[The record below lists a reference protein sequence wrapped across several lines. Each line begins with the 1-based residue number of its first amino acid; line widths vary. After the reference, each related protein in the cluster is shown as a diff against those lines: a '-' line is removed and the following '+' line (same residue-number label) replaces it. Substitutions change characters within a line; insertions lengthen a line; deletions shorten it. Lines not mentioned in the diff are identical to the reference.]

1 MAWMID
7 GITANDPVSDL
18 KALLKLEEAVPVP
31 GVTDPLTAIIADRMG
46 FKCIYFS
53 GAAFSASLGIPDI
66 GLFSI
71 DQLIDSV
78 KWITRSTNLPLIV
91 DIDTGFGDV
100 VNVIR
105 VIKELEYLGVAAVQL
120 EDQVSPKRCGH
131 LDGKQIVSEQQFV
144 EKLGAA
150 LEARENMLVI
160 ARTDSRDVYSFDESV
175 KRGILYR
182 NSGADVIFPEA
193 LENIDEFKQYAMRIN
208 TPLLANMTEFGK
220 SPLLSIKELGDIG
233 YNLVIFPATGQR
245 AALGAVK
252 RVFTDIKETGS
263 QIGSISGMMDRSEIY
278 NLIDYDDF
286 IKLDSKIAPKIT
298 KKNAF

>member
-18 KALLKLEEAVPVP
+18 KALLKSGEAVPVP
-31 GVTDPLTAIIADRMG
+31 GVTDPLTSIIADRMG
-46 FKCIYFS
+46 FKCLYFS

-91 DIDTGFGDV
+91 DIDTGFGEV

-131 LDGKQIVSEQQFV
+131 LDGKQIVSEQHFV
-144 EKLGAA
+144 EKLDAA
-150 LEARENMLVI
+150 LEARENMLII

>member
-91 DIDTGFGDV
+91 DIDTGFGEV

-131 LDGKQIVSEQQFV
+131 LDGKQIVSEQHFV
-144 EKLGAA
+144 EKLDAA
-150 LEARENMLVI
+150 LEARENMLII
-160 ARTDSRDVYSFDESV
+160 ARTDSRDVYSFDESI

-182 NSGADVIFPEA
+182 DSGADVIFPEA

-220 SPLLSIKELGDIG
+220 SPLLSVKELGDIG

-252 RVFTDIKETGS
+252 RVFTDILETGS
-263 QIGSISGMMDRSEIY
+263 QARSISGMMDRSEIY
-278 NLIDYDDF
+278 NLIDYDAF
-286 IKLDSKIAPKIT
+286 TKLDSQIAPKIT
-298 KKNAF
+298 KKNPF

>member
-18 KALLKLEEAVPVP
+18 KALLKSGEAVPVP
-31 GVTDPLTAIIADRMG
+31 GVTDPLTSIIADRMG
-46 FKCIYFS
+46 FKCLYFS

>member
-18 KALLKLEEAVPVP
+18 KALLKSGEAVPVP
-31 GVTDPLTAIIADRMG
+31 GVTDPLTSIIADRMG
-46 FKCIYFS
+46 FKCLYFS

-66 GLFSI
+66 GLFSM

-144 EKLGAA
+144 EKLSAA

-220 SPLLSIKELGDIG
+220 SQLLSIKELGDIG

>member
-18 KALLKLEEAVPVP
+18 KALLKSGEAVPVP
-31 GVTDPLTAIIADRMG
+31 GVTDPLTSIIADRMG
-46 FKCIYFS
+46 FKCLYFS

-91 DIDTGFGDV
+91 DIDTGFGEV

-131 LDGKQIVSEQQFV
+131 LDGKQIVSEQHFV
-144 EKLGAA
+144 EKLDAA
-150 LEARENMLVI
+150 LEARENMLII
-160 ARTDSRDVYSFDESV
+160 ARTDSRDVYSFDESI

-182 NSGADVIFPEA
+182 DSGADVIFPEA

-220 SPLLSIKELGDIG
+220 SPLLSVKELGDIG

-263 QIGSISGMMDRSEIY
+263 QTRSISGMMDRSEIY

-286 IKLDSKIAPKIT
+286 TKFDSQIAPKIT
-298 KKNAF
+298 KKNPF

>member
-18 KALLKLEEAVPVP
+18 KALLKSGEAVPVP
-31 GVTDPLTAIIADRMG
+31 GVTDPLTSIMADRMG

-193 LENIDEFKQYAMRIN
+193 LENIDEFKQYAMRVN
-208 TPLLANMTEFGK
+208 APLLANMTEFGK
-220 SPLLSIKELGDIG
+220 SPLLSVRELGDIG

>member
-18 KALLKLEEAVPVP
+18 KALLKSGEAVPVP
-31 GVTDPLTAIIADRMG
+31 GITDPLTSIIADRMG
-46 FKCIYFS
+46 FKCLYFS

>member
-131 LDGKQIVSEQQFV
+131 LDGKQIVSEQHFV
-144 EKLGAA
+144 EKLDAA
-150 LEARENMLVI
+150 LEARENMLII
-160 ARTDSRDVYSFDESV
+160 ARTDSRDVYSFDESI

-182 NSGADVIFPEA
+182 DSGADVIFPEA

-220 SPLLSIKELGDIG
+220 SPLLSVKELGDIG

-263 QIGSISGMMDRSEIY
+263 QTRSISGMMDRSEIY

>member
-1 MAWMID
+1 MAWMFD

-193 LENIDEFKQYAMRIN
+193 LENIDEFKQYVMRIN

-220 SPLLSIKELGDIG
+220 SPLLSVKELGDIG

>member
-91 DIDTGFGDV
+91 DIDTGFGEV

-131 LDGKQIVSEQQFV
+131 LDGKQIVSEQHFV
-144 EKLGAA
+144 EKLDAA
-150 LEARENMLVI
+150 LEARENMLII
-160 ARTDSRDVYSFDESV
+160 ARTDSRDVYSFDESI

-182 NSGADVIFPEA
+182 DSGADVIFPEA

-220 SPLLSIKELGDIG
+220 SPLLSVKELGDIG

>member
-18 KALLKLEEAVPVP
+18 KALLKSGEAVPVP

-66 GLFSI
+66 GLFSM

-160 ARTDSRDVYSFDESV
+160 ARTDSRDVYSFDESI

-182 NSGADVIFPEA
+182 DSGADVIFPEA

-220 SPLLSIKELGDIG
+220 SPLLSVKELGDIG

>member
-1 MAWMID
+1 M
-7 GITANDPVSDL
+7 
-18 KALLKLEEAVPVP
+18 
-31 GVTDPLTAIIADRMG
+31 
-46 FKCIYFS
+46 
-53 GAAFSASLGIPDI
+53 
-66 GLFSI
+66 
-71 DQLIDSV
+71 
-78 KWITRSTNLPLIV
+78 PLIV

-144 EKLGAA
+144 EKLSAA

>member
-18 KALLKLEEAVPVP
+18 KALLKSGEAVPVP
-31 GVTDPLTAIIADRMG
+31 GVTDPLTSIIADRMG
-46 FKCIYFS
+46 FKCLYFS

-131 LDGKQIVSEQQFV
+131 LDGKQIVSEQHFV
-144 EKLGAA
+144 EKLDAA
-150 LEARENMLVI
+150 LEARENMLII

-220 SPLLSIKELGDIG
+220 SPLLSVKELGDIG

-252 RVFTDIKETGS
+252 RVFTEIKETGS
-263 QIGSISGMMDRSEIY
+263 QTRSISGMMDRSEIY

>member
-7 GITANDPVSDL
+7 GLTANDPVSDL
-18 KALLKLEEAVPVP
+18 KALLKSGEAVPVP
-31 GVTDPLTAIIADRMG
+31 GVTDPLTSIIADRMG
-46 FKCIYFS
+46 FKCLYFS

-220 SPLLSIKELGDIG
+220 SPLLSVKELGDIG

-263 QIGSISGMMDRSEIY
+263 QIGSISEMMDRLEIY
-278 NLIDYDDF
+278 NLIDYDLSL
-286 IKLDSKIAPKIT
+286 IHI
-298 KKNAF
+298 

>member
-91 DIDTGFGDV
+91 DIDTGFGEV

-131 LDGKQIVSEQQFV
+131 LDGKQIVSEQHFV
-144 EKLGAA
+144 EKLDAA
-150 LEARENMLVI
+150 LEARENMLII
-160 ARTDSRDVYSFDESV
+160 ARTDSRDVYSFDESI

-182 NSGADVIFPEA
+182 DSGADVIFPEA

-208 TPLLANMTEFGK
+208 APLLANMTEFGK
-220 SPLLSIKELGDIG
+220 SPLLSVKELGDIG
-233 YNLVIFPATGQR
+233 YNLVIFPATSQR

-252 RVFTDIKETGS
+252 RVFTDIMETGS
-263 QIGSISGMMDRSEIY
+263 QARSISGMMDRSEIY

-286 IKLDSKIAPKIT
+286 TKLDSQIAPKIT
-298 KKNAF
+298 KKNPF

>member
-91 DIDTGFGDV
+91 DIDTGFGEV

-131 LDGKQIVSEQQFV
+131 LDGKQIVSEQHFV
-144 EKLGAA
+144 EKLDAA
-150 LEARENMLVI
+150 LEARENMLII
-160 ARTDSRDVYSFDESV
+160 ARTDSRDVYSFDESI

-182 NSGADVIFPEA
+182 DSGADVIFPEA

-220 SPLLSIKELGDIG
+220 SPLLSVKELGDIG

-298 KKNAF
+298 KKNLF

>member
-18 KALLKLEEAVPVP
+18 KALLKSGEAVPVP
-31 GVTDPLTAIIADRMG
+31 GVTDPLTSIIADRMG
-46 FKCIYFS
+46 FKCLYFS

-220 SPLLSIKELGDIG
+220 SPLLSVKELGDIG

>member
-18 KALLKLEEAVPVP
+18 KALLKSGEAVPVP
-31 GVTDPLTAIIADRMG
+31 GVTDPLTSIIADRMG
-46 FKCIYFS
+46 FKCLYFS

-220 SPLLSIKELGDIG
+220 SPLLSVKELGDIG

-263 QIGSISGMMDRSEIY
+263 QIVSISGMMDRSEIY

>member
-91 DIDTGFGDV
+91 DIDTGFGEV

-105 VIKELEYLGVAAVQL
+105 AIKELEYLGVAAVQL

-131 LDGKQIVSEQQFV
+131 LDGKQIVSEQHFV
-144 EKLGAA
+144 EKLDAA
-150 LEARENMLVI
+150 LEARENMLII
-160 ARTDSRDVYSFDESV
+160 ARTDSRDVYSFDESI

-182 NSGADVIFPEA
+182 DSGADVIFPEA

-220 SPLLSIKELGDIG
+220 SPLLSVKELGDIG

-278 NLIDYDDF
+278 NLIDYDHF
-286 IKLDSKIAPKIT
+286 TKLDSQIAPKIT
-298 KKNAF
+298 KKNPF

>member
-91 DIDTGFGDV
+91 DIDTGFGEV

-105 VIKELEYLGVAAVQL
+105 AIKEFE
-120 EDQVSPKRCGH
+120 
-131 LDGKQIVSEQQFV
+131 
-144 EKLGAA
+144 
-150 LEARENMLVI
+150 
-160 ARTDSRDVYSFDESV
+160 
-175 KRGILYR
+175 
-182 NSGADVIFPEA
+182 
-193 LENIDEFKQYAMRIN
+193 
-208 TPLLANMTEFGK
+208 
-220 SPLLSIKELGDIG
+220 
-233 YNLVIFPATGQR
+233 
-245 AALGAVK
+245 
-252 RVFTDIKETGS
+252 
-263 QIGSISGMMDRSEIY
+263 
-278 NLIDYDDF
+278 
-286 IKLDSKIAPKIT
+286 
-298 KKNAF
+298 

>member
-91 DIDTGFGDV
+91 DIDTGFGEV

-105 VIKELEYLGVAAVQL
+105 AIKELEYLGVAAVQL

-131 LDGKQIVSEQQFV
+131 LDGKQIVSEQHFV
-144 EKLGAA
+144 EKLDAA
-150 LEARENMLVI
+150 LEARENMLII
-160 ARTDSRDVYSFDESV
+160 ARTDSRDVYSFDESI

-182 NSGADVIFPEA
+182 DSGADVIFPEA

-220 SPLLSIKELGDIG
+220 SPLLSVKELGDIG

>member
-18 KALLKLEEAVPVP
+18 KALLKSGEAVPVP
-31 GVTDPLTAIIADRMG
+31 GVTDPLTSIIADRMG
-46 FKCIYFS
+46 FKCLYFS

-131 LDGKQIVSEQQFV
+131 LDGKQIVSEQHFV
-144 EKLGAA
+144 EKLDAA
-150 LEARENMLVI
+150 LEARENMLII
-160 ARTDSRDVYSFDESV
+160 ARTDSRDVYSFDESI

-182 NSGADVIFPEA
+182 DSGADVIFPEA

-208 TPLLANMTEFGK
+208 APLLANMTEFGK
-220 SPLLSIKELGDIG
+220 SPLLSVKELGDIG

>member
-91 DIDTGFGDV
+91 DIDTGFGEV

-131 LDGKQIVSEQQFV
+131 LDGKQIVSEQHFV
-144 EKLGAA
+144 EKLDAA
-150 LEARENMLVI
+150 LEARENMLII
-160 ARTDSRDVYSFDESV
+160 ARTDSRDVYSFDESI
-175 KRGILYR
+175 KRGLLYR
-182 NSGADVIFPEA
+182 DSGADVIFPEA

-220 SPLLSIKELGDIG
+220 SPLLSVKELGDIG